1 MATTGYSDRVNH
13 AFAFA
18 AKHHDTQVRKGTA
31 LPYLTRPPN
40 VAVILT
46 RYGQPEDT
54 VLAGILH
61 SVVEGSVR
69 DGFTREELDDRIGA
83 KFGDHVLET
92 ALAVAER
99 RTDDAGVEMS
109 VEERKA
115 DAVTRLAAA
124 SDAARWVCAAD
135 ALHSASTI
143 VADLKRTDYP
153 ETVWARTHRG
163 REGTV
168 RWYRLVYDR
177 LLTVGFA
184 APIMDELSET
194 VEELER
200 RGTAAVAQS

>member
-1 MATTGYSDRVNH
+1 MSTTGYSDRVNH

-69 DGFTREELDDRIGA
+69 DGFTRDELDDWIGA
-83 KFGDHVLET
+83 KFGSHVLET

-99 RTDDAGVEMS
+99 RTDDSGVELS
-109 VEERKA
+109 PEERKA
-115 DAVTRLAAA
+115 DAVARLAAA
-124 SDAARWVCAAD
+124 PEAARWVCAAD

-143 VADLKRTDYP
+143 LADLKRTEYP

-163 REGTV
+163 REGTI
-168 RWYRLVYDR
+168 RWYRHVYDR
-177 LLTVGFA
+177 LVTVGFSA
-184 APIMDELSET
+184 LIMGELAET
-194 VEELER
+194 VEALER